1 MSELCIDANVVVKLV
16 LPGES
21 YRSKA
26 RQLVNDCIIN
36 NITLIAPAF
45 FVVEVDTVIRK
56 RVYDGNLSLAEAKK
70 AYAGLDRIPVQPAT
84 HPQLRQRTREIAERF
99 NQRTVYDACYAVLA
113 ELRGCE
119 FWTADKAFYD
129 AVKAALT
136 FVKYLPD
143 YP

>member
-1 MSELCIDANVVVKLV
+1 MSELCVDANVVVKLV
-16 LPGES
+16 LPGEP

-26 RQLVNDCIIN
+26 RQLVNDCLRN
-36 NITLIAPAF
+36 QITLIAPPF
-45 FVVEVDTVIRK
+45 FVVEVDTIIRK
-56 RVYDGNLSLAEAKK
+56 RVYVGILTVAEAEK
-70 AYAGLDRIPVQPAT
+70 AYAGLDRIPVRPST
-84 HPQLRQRTREIAERF
+84 HPQLRQRTREIAARF
-99 NQRTVYDACYAVLA
+99 NQRTVYDACYAALA

-129 AVKAALT
+129 VVKAALT